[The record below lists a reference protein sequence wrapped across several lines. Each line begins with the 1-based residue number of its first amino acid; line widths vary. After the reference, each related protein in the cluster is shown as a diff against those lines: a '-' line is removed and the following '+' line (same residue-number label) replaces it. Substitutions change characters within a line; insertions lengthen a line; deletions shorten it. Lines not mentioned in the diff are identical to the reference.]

1 MYFTIYYSLSRVW
14 ETLPETARCCSDRV
28 FYNTLSTFS
37 GFGGALGDRSMLLR
51 QCILQYI
58 AYFPGSRR
66 RSWRPLKDLHCPFVA
81 PGATLLPRSPAL
93 LPRGFR
99 ARVVLD
105 RNILLTSSGLLDC
118 RCGVGFVQLRQPL
131 LLNRMGYRGLSWNSV
146 DSHIITP
153 HPGEPASAKAG
164 RNRTAGQMAK
174 YALP

>member
-1 MYFTIYYSLSRVW
+1 MLLNIIEYRGLSWISASYHRVRDYSIILLSQVS
-14 ETLPETARCCSDRV
+14 ELPETARCCSDSV
-28 FYNTLSTFS
+28 FYNILLTFP
-37 GFGGALGDRSMLLR
+37 GLGGDPGDRS
-51 QCILQYI
+51 
-58 AYFPGSRR
+58 
-66 RSWRPLKDLHCPFVA
+66 KTCPFVA

-105 RNILLTSSGLLDC
+105 RNILSTSSGLLDC

-164 RNRTAGQMAK
+164 RNRTAGQMAN

>member
-1 MYFTIYYSLSRVW
+1 
-14 ETLPETARCCSDRV
+14 
-28 FYNTLSTFS
+28 
-37 GFGGALGDRSMLLR
+37 MLLR

-93 LPRGFR
+93 LPQGFR